1 MRRDSLRTRDGRA
14 RLLRRLA
21 CLLCLIQPLGAW
33 SAEADADVVVLRNG
47 DIHQGTLQ
55 TQRLALTTP
64 YGPLSLPIER
74 LAELQAG
81 RPGAAP
87 DRLLTIEGEGF
98 TGKLTTTELRL
109 SRIDGPALLITAA
122 DVAEIRFTP
131 RRSRP
136 TPAGAPDLIELRD
149 GDLFR
154 ARVLD
159 PVLHLRNDA
168 GTHEISTSTVHLL
181 DLQPEEDGLLLAQ
194 VRFTIHGIHT
204 QGVLLDETWVVETRS
219 GDRLTLPPS
228 ELASVAF
235 RVLPT
240 EQDLTGG
247 LSLVHCRHT
256 PCVVV
261 RDTLRDGT
269 LGPEMVALRAGSF
282 IRGDLHVEGRTDEQP
297 PTPVT
302 LARPFA
308 IGKYELTF
316 EEYDRFAVATRR
328 PLPDDSGWGRGRRP
342 VINVSWDDAV
352 AYADWLSQQTGQRYR
367 LPTDAE
373 WEYAA
378 RGGTDTRF
386 WWGDELGTANANC
399 AGCGSLWDARGT
411 APVGRFPPNPFGV
424 YDTAGNVFEWV
435 ADCYHETFAK
445 APADGSAYE
454 NPAGCGQRVYRGG
467 SWGFPPREVR
477 SSNRWRD
484 FPTGSSDDMGFR
496 LVRELAH

>member
-1 MRRDSLRTRDGRA
+1 MW
-14 RLLRRLA
+14 RLA
-21 CLLCLIQPLGAW
+21 CLLCLIQPPGAL
-33 SAEADADVVVLRNG
+33 ATEADPDIVVLRNG

-55 TQRLALTTP
+55 TERLAFTTP
-64 YGPLSLPIER
+64 YGPLSLPLER
-74 LAELQAG
+74 LTELRAG
-81 RPGAAP
+81 PAGAAA

-98 TGKLTTTELRL
+98 TGTLTTTELAL
-109 SRIDGPALLITAA
+109 SRVDGPALQISAA
-122 DVAEIRFTP
+122 DVAQIRFTP

-136 TPAGAPDLIELRD
+136 THLGTPDLVETRD

-159 PVLHLRNDA
+159 EVIHLRNAA
-168 GTHEISTSTVHLL
+168 GTHEISISTVHLL
-181 DLQPEEDGLLLAQ
+181 DLQPEQDGLLHAQ

-204 QGVLLDETWVVETRS
+204 QGVLLDKACTVETRS
-219 GDRLTLPPS
+219 GDRLTLPAS
-228 ELASVAF
+228 ALAAVAF

-240 EQDLTGG
+240 EQDLTGH
-247 LSLVHCRHT
+247 LSLVSCRHS
-256 PCVVV
+256 PCVVI
-261 RDTLRDGT
+261 RDPLRDGT

-316 EEYDRFAVATRR
+316 EEYDRFAVATGRTK
-328 PLPDDSGWGRGRRP
+328 PDDSGWGRGRRP
-342 VINVSWDDAV
+342 VINVSWNDAV
-352 AYADWLSQQTGQRYR
+352 AYGDWLSEQTGQRYR

-435 ADCYHETFAK
+435 ADCYHETFAV

-467 SWGFPPREVR
+467 SWGFPPREIR

-496 LVRELAH
+496 LVRELAP